1 VSTSDKSFN
10 FLQGGGE
17 MGALTRQ
24 YPWHQSSVGS
34 PDQWPQSLRTIL
46 SLLYNSKFPMFL
58 WWGDEL
64 IQFYNDAYR
73 PSLGNNGKHPKALG
87 QRGEECW
94 PEIWPIIKPLIDQVL
109 AGGEST
115 WSENQLIPIYRNGRM
130 EDVYWTFSY
139 SAVMNEEGKVGGV
152 LVVCS
157 ETTEQIKT
165 IHELQESDERFQ
177 NLVRDATVGIVVLSG
192 PEMSVRVVN
201 SMFGKLIDRAPEE
214 LLGKELFTIV
224 PEAEEHFRQIIDNV
238 RVTGEPLYLY
248 DYPYFVFANGKR
260 KEGFL
265 NLVYQPYHER
275 DGKITGVII
284 LCHDVTEQ
292 VLSRKK
298 IQEAEE
304 KARLAIASADLGA
317 YEVNLRTNEMV
328 TSERYN
334 QIWEVSGNVS
344 REEMVRRIHEE
355 DIPTR
360 KKAHE
365 EAFVTGALHY
375 EARFWTVSRSLRWM
389 RASGKVLFDKEG
401 KPETLLGVI
410 QDITEQK
417 EFTEYLNSEVD
428 KRTEELQAINEEM
441 EATNEELS
449 EANDNLIKANKE
461 LEQFSYAASHDMRE
475 PLRKIQTFA
484 NLLQA
489 RSTDLNDADKEYIQ
503 KITSSANRMK
513 TIIDDLL
520 EYSRTTREDQKMKR
534 IDLNLVVEDVK
545 TDLEIAIAQKN
556 ARITIGNLPVVLA
569 ARTQMYQV
577 FQNLVSNA
585 LKFSKQDDQPL
596 VSIQSVEFSA
606 AERSKKHHLSQQLAY
621 AHITVAD
628 NGIGFSEKYAD
639 HVFELFKRLHGRSE
653 YSGTGIGLALCK
665 KIVEYHGGDIYA
677 ESEEG
682 VGTTIHIILPVAR

>member
-1 VSTSDKSFN
+1 
-10 FLQGGGE
+10 
-17 MGALTRQ
+17 
-24 YPWHQSSVGS
+24 
-34 PDQWPQSLRTIL
+34 
-46 SLLYNSKFPMFL
+46 MFL
-58 WWGDEL
+58 WWGEEL

-115 WSENQLIPIYRNGRM
+115 WSEDQLIPIYRNGKM

-152 LVVCS
+152 LVVCT
-157 ETTEQIKT
+157 ETTGQVKT

-201 SMFGKLIDRAPEE
+201 SMFGKLIDRTAEE

-224 PEAEEHFRQIIDNV
+224 PEAEEHFRPIIEKV
-238 RVTGEPLYLY
+238 RLTGESLYLY
-248 DYPYFVFANGKR
+248 DYPYFVFTNGKR

-265 NLVYQPYHER
+265 NLVYQPYRER

-344 REEMVRRIHEE
+344 REEMVRRIHAE
-355 DIPTR
+355 DIPAR

-365 EAFVTGALHY
+365 EAFETGTLHY

-489 RSTDLNDADKEYIQ
+489 RSEDLNDADKEYIQ

-520 EYSRTTREDQKMKR
+520 EYSRTTREDQKMER
-534 IDLNLVVEDVK
+534 IDLNLVADDVK
-545 TDLEIAIAQKN
+545 TDLEIAIAQKS

-606 AERSKKHHLSQQLAY
+606 AERSKKHQLSQQLAY

-628 NGIGFSEKYAD
+628 NGIGFSEKYAN